1 MQQAQGGGSGQRSE
15 AGQQQV
21 DGAAGAVSQH
31 QAHGRETV
39 PAAAPQQQQHGAPAS
54 KQFLANTGQEG
65 AAKQHGSIPIRE
77 AKAAV
82 VTRQDSYNDDVD
94 EFVDAKAS

>member
-1 MQQAQGGGSGQRSE
+1 MVQ
-15 AGQQQV
+15 QQQV

-31 QAHGRETV
+31 QVHRHETV
-39 PAAAPQQQQHGAPAS
+39 PAAVPQQQPHHGAPAA

-65 AAKQHGSIPIRE
+65 AVGQHGSIPIRE

-82 VTRQDSYNDDVD
+82 ITRQDSYNDDVD